1 MCQINSLQ
9 MDNNG
14 GYSINLGL
22 SIHFCSLV
30 TIPFLLLLQ
39 SPKSLA
45 NLIVQGVE
53 FSLNFLLALCVG
65 RFKLH
70 L

>member
-1 MCQINSLQ
+1 MSGQFLQ
-9 MDNNG
+9 VDNNG
-14 GYSINLGL
+14 RYSINLSL

-30 TIPFLLLLQ
+30 TISVVLLLQ
-39 SPKSLA
+39 SPESLA
-45 NLIVQGVE
+45 NLIVQCVE

-65 RFKLH
+65 GFKLH